1 MFFKSQIFIEIGMFD
16 PKLFMYFEEFDLSER
31 LLSKGY
37 KTIYL
42 DKYHFLHKAG
52 HRTEQNEFAAQKV
65 LTHFATYVK
74 ISIKLQTKESSIHQ
88 TNEKNDNLQPSC
100 SQH

>member
-1 MFFKSQIFIEIGMFD
+1 MI
-16 PKLFMYFEEFDLSER
+16 
-31 LLSKGY
+31 
-37 KTIYL
+37 
-42 DKYHFLHKAG
+42 
-52 HRTEQNEFAAQKV
+52 
-65 LTHFATYVK
+65 K